1 MVDRTEEF
9 QLIVQELIAKGA
21 VPAPA
26 AAKAPPPQAQSE
38 LNAWSAQIGSE
49 IHAAS
54 LKVQDLR
61 KKAKKKRIFDDKFSE
76 INAITSAVKQEIHSL
91 GGKIEALEKKVKGS

>member
-1 MVDRTEEF
+1 MGVVDKTEEF
-9 QLIVQELIAKGA
+9 QLIVQELTAKGA
-21 VPAPA
+21 VPGPVA
-26 AAKAPPPQAQSE
+26 AANAPPPQAQSE

-61 KKAKKKRIFDDKFSE
+61 KKAKK
-76 INAITSAVKQEIHSL
+76 
-91 GGKIEALEKKVKGS
+91 EKHF